1 MLFRQENLERK
12 TNEIIIEENYSK
24 DNCDGGFPNFTART
38 EGGKMSGPYYG
49 AELHRVKKA
58 VEILLE
64 YNDQHMRRHKK
75 EHFQSFM
82 ETQTPRAT
90 VLTCSDS
97 RVQMHAIDPFPEND
111 LFVVRNIGNQ
121 LSTAEGSIE
130 YGVRHLHTPLLM
142 ILGHGR
148 CGAIDAAQGD
158 YSDESEAIR
167 QELVTLHV
175 DKSLGMLENVID
187 NVHRQV
193 MHALVK
199 FDFEVR
205 QGKLL
210 VVGAVY
216 DFANDLNCGH
226 GKLIFTDLNNV
237 RIFSQCPEILKTHD
251 ESLPALLDRLANFQ

>member
-1 MLFRQENLERK
+1 MLFRQENLGRK
-12 TNEIIIEENYSK
+12 TNEIIIAENYYK
-24 DNCDGGFPNFTART
+24 ANGEGGVPNFIATT
-38 EGGKMSGPYYG
+38 ESGKMSGPYYG
-49 AELHRVKKA
+49 AELYLVKKA
-58 VEILLE
+58 VTILLE

-75 EHFQSFM
+75 DHFQSFM
-82 ETQTPRAT
+82 EMQTPRAT

-121 LSTAEGSIE
+121 LATAEGSIE

-142 ILGHGR
+142 VLGHGR
-148 CGAIDAAQGD
+148 CGAIDAAHGD

-167 QELVTLHV
+167 QELDTLHV
-175 DKSLGMLENVID
+175 DKSLGMLENVFN

-193 MHALVK
+193 MQALIK

-210 VVGAVY
+210 VAGAVY

-226 GKLIFTDLNNV
+226 GKMIFTDLNNV
-237 RIFSQCPEILKTHD
+237 RIFNQCPEILKDHD
-251 ESLPALLDRLANFQ
+251 ESLMALIDRLANVQ